1 MNFEISQP
9 TECLQ
14 RYLIISG
21 HASFGQE
28 VFWNLPL
35 SLDWRLHLIRMYV
48 CNKKTERYVV
58 SMRRPNTFHNNDL
71 FRQLAL
77 KDSPPFFA
85 MRQKYT
91 ISSDCLHFNDLKKI
105 SLIDYQHKKS
115 FSTAGQKKTL
125 NNELDPLWNTSR
137 SWIKQFQGGFSDLH
151 TWE

>member
-58 SMRRPNTFHNNDL
+58 SMRRPNTFHNNDM
-71 FRQLAL
+71 FRQLAV
-77 KDSPPFFA
+77 KDSPPFFCDEA
-85 MRQKYT
+85 EIYDQRWLSPFQRFEKDIIDSLSAQK
-91 ISSDCLHFNDLKKI
+91 IFFNCRTKKNI
-105 SLIDYQHKKS
+105 EQ
-115 FSTAGQKKTL
+115 
-125 NNELDPLWNTSR
+125 
-137 SWIKQFQGGFSDLH
+137 WIKSIVKYLEIMD
-151 TWE
+151 